1 MTMKTKHPFFPILGT
16 LLVLF
21 LALSAAFPAQGQ
33 SRKDIAKK
41 DLLKQ
46 GNRMYK
52 RAEYDRADSLYAQA
66 VALDTTYATG
76 WYNLGNSLYLGGDA
90 AQAQAAWMKSLF
102 NTPQDDQRA
111 PVLYNLGGVE
121 MDKKNYAEAI
131 KLYKDALRRDPSDEQ
146 ARYNLALAQQL
157 LKDQQQNQSQNNQNQ
172 NNNNNNNQNDPN
184 QNNNNNNDNNQNN
197 QNQNNNNNNN
207 QNDPNQNNNNNNPNQ
222 NDPNQNN
229 NNNNNDNNQNDPN
242 QNNNN
247 NNPNQNNNNNNNQND
262 QNQNNNNNNNQN
274 DQNQNNNNNDN
285 NQNNN
290 NNNNQ
295 NDQNQNNNNNNNQ
308 NDQNQNNQNQN
319 NNNNN
324 PNQNNQNQNN
334 QGGGGSSGQ
343 QAPQRLSPSDEQMLR
358 AIDRQEQNTQDKLK
372 GDKTEGAVI
381 HTTKDW

>member
-1 MTMKTKHPFFPILGT
+1 MTMKTKHPFFPIPGT

-33 SRKDIAKK
+33 SRQDIAKK

-172 NNNNNNNQNDPN
+172 D
-184 QNNNNNNDNNQNN
+184 NN
-197 QNQNNNNNNN
+197 QNQNNNNNNDPN
-207 QNDPNQNNNNNNPNQ
+207 QNDQNQNNNNNNDNQ
-222 NDPNQNN
+222 NDPNQN

-247 NNPNQNNNNNNNQND
+247 NNNDPNQNDPNQNNNNNND
-262 QNQNNNNNNNQN
+262 NNNNQHDHN
-274 DQNQNNNNNDN
+274 P
-285 NQNNN
+285 
-290 NNNNQ
+290 
-295 NDQNQNNNNNNNQ
+295 
-308 NDQNQNNQNQN
+308 NNQNQN

-324 PNQNNQNQNN
+324 PNQNDQKQNN

-343 QAPQRLSPSDEQMLR
+343 QTPQRLSPSDEQMLR

>member
-1 MTMKTKHPFFPILGT
+1 MTMKTKHPFFPIPGT

-33 SRKDIAKK
+33 SRQDIAKK

-172 NNNNNNNQNDPN
+172 NNNNN
-184 QNNNNNNDNNQNN
+184 DNNQNN
-197 QNQNNNNNNN
+197 QNQNNNNNNDN
-207 QNDPNQNNNNNNPNQ
+207 QNDPNQNNNQ
-222 NDPNQNN
+222 
-229 NNNNNDNNQNDPN
+229 
-242 QNNNN
+242 
-247 NNPNQNNNNNNNQND
+247 NNNNNNQN
-262 QNQNNNNNNNQN
+262 NP
-274 DQNQNNNNNDN
+274 
-285 NQNNN
+285 
-290 NNNNQ
+290 
-295 NDQNQNNNNNNNQ
+295 NQ

-319 NNNNN
+319 NQNNNNNNQNDQNNNNNNQNN
-324 PNQNNQNQNN
+324 PNQNDQNQNN

>member
-1 MTMKTKHPFFPILGT
+1 MTMKTKHPFFPIPGT

-33 SRKDIAKK
+33 SRQDIAKK

-172 NNNNNNNQNDPN
+172 NNNNNN
-184 QNNNNNNDNNQNN
+184 DNNQNN

-207 QNDPNQNNNNNNPNQ
+207 QNDPNQNNNNNN
-222 NDPNQNN
+222 
-229 NNNNNDNNQNDPN
+229 NDNNQNDPN
-242 QNNNN
+242 QNNN
-247 NNPNQNNNNNNNQND
+247 QND
-262 QNQNNNNNNNQN
+262 Q
-274 DQNQNNNNNDN
+274 

>member
-1 MTMKTKHPFFPILGT
+1 MTMKTKHPFFPIPGT

-33 SRKDIAKK
+33 SRQDIAKK

-76 WYNLGNSLYLGGDA
+76 WYNLGNSLYLGGAA

-172 NNNNNNNQNDPN
+172 NNNNNN
-184 QNNNNNNDNNQNN
+184 DNNQNN

-247 NNPNQNNNNNNNQND
+247 N
-262 QNQNNNNNNNQN
+262 
-274 DQNQNNNNNDN
+274 DN

-290 NNNNQ
+290 NNN
-295 NDQNQNNNNNNNQ
+295 
-308 NDQNQNNQNQN
+308 NQNNQNQN

>member
-1 MTMKTKHPFFPILGT
+1 MTMKTKHPFFPIPGT

-33 SRKDIAKK
+33 SRQDIAKK

-172 NNNNNNNQNDPN
+172 NNNNNDNNNNQNDQN
-184 QNNNNNNDNNQNN
+184 QNNQNQNNQNQNN
-197 QNQNNNNNNN
+197 QNQNNNNN
-207 QNDPNQNNNNNNPNQ
+207 DNQ

-229 NNNNNDNNQNDPN
+229 NNNNNDPNQNNNNNNDNQNDPN

-247 NNPNQNNNNNNNQND
+247 NNNQNNNNNNDNQND
-262 QNQNNNNNNNQN
+262 PNQNNQNQNNNNNNNDNQN
-274 DQNQNNNNNDN
+274 DP

-290 NNNNQ
+290 NNNDPNQ
-295 NDQNQNNNNNNNQ
+295 ND
-308 NDQNQNNQNQN
+308 QNQN

>member
-1 MTMKTKHPFFPILGT
+1 MTMKTKHPFSPIPGT

-33 SRKDIAKK
+33 SRQDIAKK

-131 KLYKDALRRDPSDEQ
+131 KLYKDALRRDPSDEE

-157 LKDQQQNQSQNNQNQ
+157 LKDQQQNQPQNNQNQDNNQNQNNDNQNDQNQ
-172 NNNNNNNQNDPN
+172 NNNNNNNDPN
-184 QNNNNNNDNNQNN
+184 QNDQ
-197 QNQNNNNNNN
+197 
-207 QNDPNQNNNNNNPNQ
+207 
-222 NDPNQNN
+222 NQNN
-229 NNNNNDNNQNDPN
+229 NNNNNDNNQNDQN

-247 NNPNQNNNNNNNQND
+247 NNNDNNQND
-262 QNQNNNNNNNQN
+262 QNQNNNNNNNN
-274 DQNQNNNNNDN
+274 DP
-285 NQNNN
+285 
-290 NNNNQ
+290 
-295 NDQNQNNNNNNNQ
+295 
-308 NDQNQNNQNQN
+308 NQNNQNQN

-324 PNQNNQNQNN
+324 NNDPNQNNQNQNNNNNNNNDPNQNDQNQNN

>member
-1 MTMKTKHPFFPILGT
+1 MTMKTKHPFFPIPGT

-172 NNNNNNNQNDPN
+172 NNNNNN
-184 QNNNNNNDNNQNN
+184 DNNQNN

-207 QNDPNQNNNNNNPNQ
+207 QNDPNQNNNNNDNNQNDPNQ

-247 NNPNQNNNNNNNQND
+247 ND
-262 QNQNNNNNNNQN
+262 S
-274 DQNQNNNNNDN
+274 
-285 NQNNN
+285 
-290 NNNNQ
+290 
-295 NDQNQNNNNNNNQ
+295 NQNNNNNNNQ

>member
-1 MTMKTKHPFFPILGT
+1 MTMKTKHPFFPIPGT

-172 NNNNNNNQNDPN
+172 NNNNNN
-184 QNNNNNNDNNQNN
+184 DNNQNN

-207 QNDPNQNNNNNNPNQ
+207 QNDPNQNNNNNDNNQNDPNQNDQNQNNNNNNNPNQ

-229 NNNNNDNNQNDPN
+229 NNNNNNQNDPN

-247 NNPNQNNNNNNNQND
+247 N
-262 QNQNNNNNNNQN
+262 
-274 DQNQNNNNNDN
+274 DN
-285 NQNNN
+285 
-290 NNNNQ
+290 
-295 NDQNQNNNNNNNQ
+295 NQNNNNNNNQ

>member
-1 MTMKTKHPFFPILGT
+1 MTMKTKHPFSPIPGT
-16 LLVLF
+16 LLILF

-33 SRKDIAKK
+33 SRQDIAKK

-131 KLYKDALRRDPSDEQ
+131 KLYKDALRRDPSDEE

-157 LKDQQQNQSQNNQNQ
+157 LKDQQQNQPQNNQNQDNNQNQNNDNQNDQNQ
-172 NNNNNNNQNDPN
+172 NNNNNNDQ
-184 QNNNNNNDNNQNN
+184 
-197 QNQNNNNNNN
+197 
-207 QNDPNQNNNNNNPNQ
+207 
-222 NDPNQNN
+222 
-229 NNNNNDNNQNDPN
+229 
-242 QNNNN
+242 
-247 NNPNQNNNNNNNQND
+247 NQND
-262 QNQNNNNNNNQN
+262 QNQNNNNNNNDN
-274 DQNQNNNNNDN
+274 DNNQNNP

-290 NNNNQ
+290 NNNDPNQ
-295 NDQNQNNNNNNNQ
+295 ND
-308 NDQNQNNQNQN
+308 
-319 NNNNN
+319 
-324 PNQNNQNQNN
+324 QNQNN

>member
-1 MTMKTKHPFFPILGT
+1 MTMKTKHPFFPIPGT

-33 SRKDIAKK
+33 SRQDIAKK

-172 NNNNNNNQNDPN
+172 NNNNNNDNNQNNQN
-184 QNNNNNNDNNQNN
+184 QNNNNNNDNNQ
-197 QNQNNNNNNN
+197 NNNN
-207 QNDPNQNNNNNNPNQ
+207 QNDPNQNNNNNNNQNDQNQNNQNQNNNNNDNQ

-229 NNNNNDNNQNDPN
+229 QN

-262 QNQNNNNNNNQN
+262 QNQNN
-274 DQNQNNNNNDN
+274 QNQNNNNNDN
-285 NQNNN
+285 
-290 NNNNQ
+290 Q
-295 NDQNQNNNNNNNQ
+295 NDP
-308 NDQNQNNQNQN
+308 NQNNQNQN

>member
-1 MTMKTKHPFFPILGT
+1 MTMKTKHPFFPIPGT

-33 SRKDIAKK
+33 SRQDIAKK

-172 NNNNNNNQNDPN
+172 NNNNNNNNDNNQNNQNQNDQNQNNNNNDNQNDPN
-184 QNNNNNNDNNQNN
+184 QNDQNQND

-207 QNDPNQNNNNNNPNQ
+207 QNDPNQNNNNNN
-222 NDPNQNN
+222 
-229 NNNNNDNNQNDPN
+229 NNQNDPN

-247 NNPNQNNNNNNNQND
+247 NDNNQNDPNQNNNNNNNQND
-262 QNQNNNNNNNQN
+262 QNQNNNNNNNNNQN
-274 DQNQNNNNNDN
+274 DPNQNNNNNDN
-285 NQNNN
+285 NQN
-290 NNNNQ
+290 
-295 NDQNQNNNNNNNQ
+295 DPNQNNNNNNNQ
-308 NDQNQNNQNQN
+308 N
-319 NNNNN
+319 N
-324 PNQNNQNQNN
+324 PNQNDQNQNN

>member
-1 MTMKTKHPFFPILGT
+1 MTMKTKHPFFPIPGT

-172 NNNNNNNQNDPN
+172 DNNQNQNNNNDNNNNQND
-184 QNNNNNNDNNQNN
+184 

-207 QNDPNQNNNNNNPNQ
+207 DPNQNDQNQNNNNNNDNQ

-247 NNPNQNNNNNNNQND
+247 NNDNQNDPNQND
-262 QNQNNNNNNNQN
+262 QNQNNNNNNPNQN
-274 DQNQNNNNNDN
+274 D
-285 NQNNN
+285 
-290 NNNNQ
+290 
-295 NDQNQNNNNNNNQ
+295 
-308 NDQNQNNQNQN
+308 
-319 NNNNN
+319 
-324 PNQNNQNQNN
+324 QNQNN

>member
-1 MTMKTKHPFFPILGT
+1 MTMKTKHPFFPIPGT

-33 SRKDIAKK
+33 SRQDIAKK

-172 NNNNNNNQNDPN
+172 NNNNNDNNQNDP
-184 QNNNNNNDNNQNN
+184 NQNN

-207 QNDPNQNNNNNNPNQ
+207 DNQ
-222 NDPNQNN
+222 NDPNQNDQNQN
-229 NNNNNDNNQNDPN
+229 NNNNNDNNNDPN
-242 QNNNN
+242 QND
-247 NNPNQNNNNNNNQND
+247 QNQND
-262 QNQNNNNNNNQN
+262 QNQNNNNNNN
-274 DQNQNNNNNDN
+274 N
-285 NQNNN
+285 NQ
-290 NNNNQ
+290 
-295 NDQNQNNNNNNNQ
+295 
-308 NDQNQNNQNQN
+308 
-319 NNNNN
+319 NN
-324 PNQNNQNQNN
+324 PNQNDQNQNN

>member
-1 MTMKTKHPFFPILGT
+1 MTMKTKHPFFPIPGT

-33 SRKDIAKK
+33 SRQDIAKK

-172 NNNNNNNQNDPN
+172 NNNNNN
-184 QNNNNNNDNNQNN
+184 DNNQNN

-207 QNDPNQNNNNNNPNQ
+207 QNDPNQNNNNNN
-222 NDPNQNN
+222 
-229 NNNNNDNNQNDPN
+229 NDNNQNDPN
-242 QNNNN
+242 Q
-247 NNPNQNNNNNNNQND
+247 
-262 QNQNNNNNNNQN
+262 
-274 DQNQNNNNNDN
+274 
-285 NQNNN
+285 
-290 NNNNQ
+290 
-295 NDQNQNNNNNNNQ
+295 NNNQ

>member
-1 MTMKTKHPFFPILGT
+1 MTMKTKHPFFPIPGT

-33 SRKDIAKK
+33 SRQDIAKK

-111 PVLYNLGGVE
+111 PILYNLGGVE

-131 KLYKDALRRDPSDEQ
+131 KLYKDALRRDPSDEE

-157 LKDQQQNQSQNNQNQ
+157 LKDQQQNQPQNNQNQDNQNNNDNNQNDQNQ
-172 NNNNNNNQNDPN
+172 NNNNNNNNDP
-184 QNNNNNNDNNQNN
+184 NQNN

-207 QNDPNQNNNNNNPNQ
+207 NDNNQ
-222 NDPNQNN
+222 NDQNQNN
-229 NNNNNDNNQNDPN
+229 NNNNNDNNQND
-242 QNNNN
+242 
-247 NNPNQNNNNNNNQND
+247 
-262 QNQNNNNNNNQN
+262 
-274 DQNQNNNNNDN
+274 
-285 NQNNN
+285 
-290 NNNNQ
+290 
-295 NDQNQNNNNNNNQ
+295 
-308 NDQNQNNQNQN
+308 
-319 NNNNN
+319 
-324 PNQNNQNQNN
+324 QNQNN

>member
-1 MTMKTKHPFFPILGT
+1 MTMKTKHPFFPIPGT

-172 NNNNNNNQNDPN
+172 NNNNNN
-184 QNNNNNNDNNQNN
+184 DNNQNN

-207 QNDPNQNNNNNNPNQ
+207 QNDPNQNNNNNNQNDPNQ
-222 NDPNQNN
+222 NNNNNDNNQNDQNQNN

-247 NNPNQNNNNNNNQND
+247 ND
-262 QNQNNNNNNNQN
+262 
-274 DQNQNNNNNDN
+274 
-285 NQNNN
+285 
-290 NNNNQ
+290 
-295 NDQNQNNNNNNNQ
+295 NNQ

-324 PNQNNQNQNN
+324 NQNDQNQNN

>member
-1 MTMKTKHPFFPILGT
+1 MTMKTKHPFFPIPGT

-33 SRKDIAKK
+33 SRQDIAKK

-172 NNNNNNNQNDPN
+172 D
-184 QNNNNNNDNNQNN
+184 NN
-197 QNQNNNNNNN
+197 QNQNNNNNNDPN
-207 QNDPNQNNNNNNPNQ
+207 QNDQNQNNNNNNDNQ
-222 NDPNQNN
+222 NDPNQN

-247 NNPNQNNNNNNNQND
+247 NNNDPNQNDPNQNNNNNND
-262 QNQNNNNNNNQN
+262 
-274 DQNQNNNNNDN
+274 
-285 NQNNN
+285 
-290 NNNNQ
+290 
-295 NDQNQNNNNNNNQ
+295 NNNNQ

-324 PNQNNQNQNN
+324 PNQNDQNQNN

-343 QAPQRLSPSDEQMLR
+343 QTPQRLSPSDEQMLR

>member
-1 MTMKTKHPFFPILGT
+1 MTMKTKHPFFPIPGT

-33 SRKDIAKK
+33 SRQDIAKK

-102 NTPQDDQRA
+102 NTPQDDQHA

-172 NNNNNNNQNDPN
+172 NNNNN
-184 QNNNNNNDNNQNN
+184 DNNQNN
-197 QNQNNNNNNN
+197 QNQNNNNNNDN
-207 QNDPNQNNNNNNPNQ
+207 QNDP
-222 NDPNQNN
+222 
-229 NNNNNDNNQNDPN
+229 
-242 QNNNN
+242 
-247 NNPNQNNNNNNNQND
+247 NQND
-262 QNQNNNNNNNQN
+262 QNQNNNNNNDNQN
-274 DQNQNNNNNDN
+274 DPNQNN

-290 NNNNQ
+290 NNN
-295 NDQNQNNNNNNNQ
+295 QNNPNQ

-319 NNNNN
+319 NQNNNNNNQNDQNNNNNNQNN
-324 PNQNNQNQNN
+324 PNQNDQNQNN

>member
-1 MTMKTKHPFFPILGT
+1 MTMKTKHPFFPIAGA

-21 LALSAAFPAQGQ
+21 LSAAFPAQGQ
-33 SRKDIAKK
+33 NRQDIAKK

-52 RAEYDRADSLYAQA
+52 RAEYDRTDSLYAQA

-76 WYNLGNSLYLGGDA
+76 WYNLGNSLYLGGDV

-157 LKDQQQNQSQNNQNQ
+157 LKDQQQNQPQNNQNQDNNQNQ
-172 NNNNNNNQNDPN
+172 NND
-184 QNNNNNNDNNQNN
+184 
-197 QNQNNNNNNN
+197 
-207 QNDPNQNNNNNNPNQ
+207 
-222 NDPNQNN
+222 
-229 NNNNNDNNQNDPN
+229 
-242 QNNNN
+242 
-247 NNPNQNNNNNNNQND
+247 NNQND
-262 QNQNNNNNNNQN
+262 QNQNNNNNNN
-274 DQNQNNNNNDN
+274 DP
-285 NQNNN
+285 
-290 NNNNQ
+290 NQ
-295 NDQNQNNNNNNNQ
+295 NDQNQNNNNNNN
-308 NDQNQNNQNQN
+308 D
-319 NNNNN
+319 
-324 PNQNNQNQNN
+324 PNQNDQNQNN

>member
-1 MTMKTKHPFFPILGT
+1 MTMKTKHPFFPIPGT

-172 NNNNNNNQNDPN
+172 NNNNNN
-184 QNNNNNNDNNQNN
+184 DNNQNN

-207 QNDPNQNNNNNNPNQ
+207 QNDPNQNNNNNDNNQNDPNQ
-222 NDPNQNN
+222 NDPNQ

-242 QNNNN
+242 QNDPNQNNN
-247 NNPNQNNNNNNNQND
+247 NNDNNQNNNNNNNNNNNQND
-262 QNQNNNNNNNQN
+262 Q
-274 DQNQNNNNNDN
+274 

>member
-1 MTMKTKHPFFPILGT
+1 MTMKTKHPFFPIPGT

-33 SRKDIAKK
+33 SRQDIAKK

-172 NNNNNNNQNDPN
+172 NNNNNN
-184 QNNNNNNDNNQNN
+184 DNNQNN

-207 QNDPNQNNNNNNPNQ
+207 QNDPNQNNNNNDNNQNDPNQ
-222 NDPNQNN
+222 NDQNQNN

-247 NNPNQNNNNNNNQND
+247 NDNNQNNNNNNNQNNNNNNNQNNNQND

-274 DQNQNNNNNDN
+274 D
-285 NQNNN
+285 
-290 NNNNQ
+290 
-295 NDQNQNNNNNNNQ
+295 
-308 NDQNQNNQNQN
+308 QNQN

>member
-1 MTMKTKHPFFPILGT
+1 MTMKTKHPFFPIPGT

-33 SRKDIAKK
+33 SRQDIAKK

-172 NNNNNNNQNDPN
+172 NNNNNDNNQNDP
-184 QNNNNNNDNNQNN
+184 NQNN

-207 QNDPNQNNNNNNPNQ
+207 D
-222 NDPNQNN
+222 
-229 NNNNNDNNQNDPN
+229 
-242 QNNNN
+242 
-247 NNPNQNNNNNNNQND
+247 NQND
-262 QNQNNNNNNNQN
+262 QNQNNNNNNN
-274 DQNQNNNNNDN
+274 N
-285 NQNNN
+285 NQ
-290 NNNNQ
+290 
-295 NDQNQNNNNNNNQ
+295 
-308 NDQNQNNQNQN
+308 
-319 NNNNN
+319 NN
-324 PNQNNQNQNN
+324 PNQNDQNQNN

>member
-1 MTMKTKHPFFPILGT
+1 MTMKTKHPFFPIPGT

-33 SRKDIAKK
+33 SRQDIAKK

-172 NNNNNNNQNDPN
+172 NNNNNN
-184 QNNNNNNDNNQNN
+184 DNNQNN

-207 QNDPNQNNNNNNPNQ
+207 QNDPNQNNNNNDNNQNDPNQ
-222 NDPNQNN
+222 NDQNQNN

-247 NNPNQNNNNNNNQND
+247 N
-262 QNQNNNNNNNQN
+262 
-274 DQNQNNNNNDN
+274 DN

-295 NDQNQNNNNNNNQ
+295 ND
-308 NDQNQNNQNQN
+308 QNQN

>member
-1 MTMKTKHPFFPILGT
+1 MTMKTKHPFFPIPGT

-172 NNNNNNNQNDPN
+172 NNNNNN
-184 QNNNNNNDNNQNN
+184 DNNQNN
-197 QNQNNNNNNN
+197 QNQNNNNNN
-207 QNDPNQNNNNNNPNQ
+207 QNDPNQNNNNN
-222 NDPNQNN
+222 
-229 NNNNNDNNQNDPN
+229 DNNQNDPN
-242 QNNNN
+242 QND
-247 NNPNQNNNNNNNQND
+247 P
-262 QNQNNNNNNNQN
+262 
-274 DQNQNNNNNDN
+274 
-285 NQNNN
+285 
-290 NNNNQ
+290 
-295 NDQNQNNNNNNNQ
+295 NQNNNNNNNQ

>member
-1 MTMKTKHPFFPILGT
+1 MTMKTKHPFFPIPGT

-33 SRKDIAKK
+33 SRQDIAKK

-172 NNNNNNNQNDPN
+172 NNNNNN
-184 QNNNNNNDNNQNN
+184 DNNQNN

-207 QNDPNQNNNNNNPNQ
+207 QNDPNQNNNNNNNNQNDPNQNNNNNDNNQNDPNQ

-229 NNNNNDNNQNDPN
+229 NNNNNDNNQNDP
-242 QNNNN
+242 
-247 NNPNQNNNNNNNQND
+247 
-262 QNQNNNNNNNQN
+262 
-274 DQNQNNNNNDN
+274 NQNNNNNDN

>member
-1 MTMKTKHPFFPILGT
+1 MTMKTKHPFFPIPGT

-33 SRKDIAKK
+33 SRQDIAKK

-52 RAEYDRADSLYAQA
+52 RAEYDRADSLYAQS

-172 NNNNNNNQNDPN
+172 NNNNNDNNNNQNDQN

-197 QNQNNNNNNN
+197 QNQNN
-207 QNDPNQNNNNNNPNQ
+207 QNQNNNNNNNDNQ

-229 NNNNNDNNQNDPN
+229 NNNNNDNQNDPN

-247 NNPNQNNNNNNNQND
+247 NNDPNQND
-262 QNQNNNNNNNQN
+262 
-274 DQNQNNNNNDN
+274 
-285 NQNNN
+285 
-290 NNNNQ
+290 
-295 NDQNQNNNNNNNQ
+295 
-308 NDQNQNNQNQN
+308 QNQN

>member
-1 MTMKTKHPFFPILGT
+1 MTMKTKHPFFPIPGT

-33 SRKDIAKK
+33 SRQDIAKK

-172 NNNNNNNQNDPN
+172 NNNNNN
-184 QNNNNNNDNNQNN
+184 DNNQNN

-247 NNPNQNNNNNNNQND
+247 NDNNQNNNNNNNQND

-290 NNNNQ
+290 NNNN
-295 NDQNQNNNNNNNQ
+295 NQ
-308 NDQNQNNQNQN
+308 ND
-319 NNNNN
+319 

>member
-1 MTMKTKHPFFPILGT
+1 MTMKTKHPFFPIPGT

-33 SRKDIAKK
+33 SRQDIAKK

-172 NNNNNNNQNDPN
+172 NNNNNN
-184 QNNNNNNDNNQNN
+184 DNNQND

-207 QNDPNQNNNNNNPNQ
+207 QNDPNQNNNNNDNNQNDPNQ
-222 NDPNQNN
+222 NDQNQNN

-247 NNPNQNNNNNNNQND
+247 N
-262 QNQNNNNNNNQN
+262 
-274 DQNQNNNNNDN
+274 DN

-295 NDQNQNNNNNNNQ
+295 ND
-308 NDQNQNNQNQN
+308 QNQN

>member
-1 MTMKTKHPFFPILGT
+1 MTMKTKHPFFPIPGT

-33 SRKDIAKK
+33 SRQDIAKK

-172 NNNNNNNQNDPN
+172 D
-184 QNNNNNNDNNQNN
+184 NN
-197 QNQNNNNNNN
+197 QNQNNNNNNDPN
-207 QNDPNQNNNNNNPNQ
+207 QNDQNQNNNNNNDNQ
-222 NDPNQNN
+222 NDPNQN

-247 NNPNQNNNNNNNQND
+247 NNNDPNQNDPNQNNNNNND
-262 QNQNNNNNNNQN
+262 
-274 DQNQNNNNNDN
+274 
-285 NQNNN
+285 
-290 NNNNQ
+290 
-295 NDQNQNNNNNNNQ
+295 NNNNQ

-319 NNNNN
+319 NNNNDNQNDSNQNNQNQNNNNNN
-324 PNQNNQNQNN
+324 PNQNDQNQNN

-343 QAPQRLSPSDEQMLR
+343 QTPQRLSPSDEQMLR

>member
-1 MTMKTKHPFFPILGT
+1 MTMKTKHPFFPIPGT

-33 SRKDIAKK
+33 SRQDIAKK

-172 NNNNNNNQNDPN
+172 NNNNNN
-184 QNNNNNNDNNQNN
+184 DNNQNN

-207 QNDPNQNNNNNNPNQ
+207 QNDPNQNNNNNN
-222 NDPNQNN
+222 
-229 NNNNNDNNQNDPN
+229 NDNNQNDPN

-247 NNPNQNNNNNNNQND
+247 NDNNQNNNNNNQND

-290 NNNNQ
+290 NNDNNQNNNNNNNQ
-295 NDQNQNNNNNNNQ
+295 NDQNQNNNNNN
-308 NDQNQNNQNQN
+308 NQNNQNQN

>member
-1 MTMKTKHPFFPILGT
+1 MTMKTKHPFFPIAGA

-21 LALSAAFPAQGQ
+21 LSAAFPAQGQ
-33 SRKDIAKK
+33 NRQDIAKK

-52 RAEYDRADSLYAQA
+52 RAEYDRTDSLYAQA

-76 WYNLGNSLYLGGDA
+76 WYNLGNSLYLGGDV

-157 LKDQQQNQSQNNQNQ
+157 LKDQQQNQPQNNQNQDNNQNQNNDPNQNDQNQNNDNNNNDPNQNDQNQNNDNNNNDPNQNDQNQ
-172 NNNNNNNQNDPN
+172 NNNNNNNDP
-184 QNNNNNNDNNQNN
+184 NQNN

-207 QNDPNQNNNNNNPNQ
+207 DPNQN
-222 NDPNQNN
+222 D
-229 NNNNNDNNQNDPN
+229 
-242 QNNNN
+242 
-247 NNPNQNNNNNNNQND
+247 
-262 QNQNNNNNNNQN
+262 
-274 DQNQNNNNNDN
+274 
-285 NQNNN
+285 
-290 NNNNQ
+290 
-295 NDQNQNNNNNNNQ
+295 
-308 NDQNQNNQNQN
+308 
-319 NNNNN
+319 
-324 PNQNNQNQNN
+324 QNQNN

>member
-1 MTMKTKHPFFPILGT
+1 MTMKTKHPFSPIPGT
-16 LLVLF
+16 LLILF

-33 SRKDIAKK
+33 SRQDIAKK

-131 KLYKDALRRDPSDEQ
+131 KLYKDALRRDPSDEE

-172 NNNNNNNQNDPN
+172 D
-184 QNNNNNNDNNQNN
+184 NN
-197 QNQNNNNNNN
+197 QNQNNNND
-207 QNDPNQNNNNNNPNQ
+207 Q
-222 NDPNQNN
+222 NQNN
-229 NNNNNDNNQNDPN
+229 NNNNNDNNQNDQN

-247 NNPNQNNNNNNNQND
+247 NNNDNNQND
-262 QNQNNNNNNNQN
+262 QNQNNNN
-274 DQNQNNNNNDN
+274 DPNQNN
-285 NQNNN
+285 
-290 NNNNQ
+290 
-295 NDQNQNNNNNNNQ
+295 QNQNNNNNNN
-308 NDQNQNNQNQN
+308 DPNQNNQNQN
-319 NNNNN
+319 NNNNNNDPNQNDQNQNNNNN

-334 QGGGGSSGQ
+334 QGRGGSSGQ

>member
-1 MTMKTKHPFFPILGT
+1 MTMKTKHPFFPIPGT

-33 SRKDIAKK
+33 SRQDIAKK

-172 NNNNNNNQNDPN
+172 NNNNNN
-184 QNNNNNNDNNQNN
+184 DNNQNN
-197 QNQNNNNNNN
+197 QNQNNNNNNDN
-207 QNDPNQNNNNNNPNQ
+207 NQNNNNQ
-222 NDPNQNN
+222 ND
-229 NNNNNDNNQNDPN
+229 
-242 QNNNN
+242 
-247 NNPNQNNNNNNNQND
+247 PNQNNNNNNNQND
-262 QNQNNNNNNNQN
+262 QNQNN
-274 DQNQNNNNNDN
+274 QNQNNNNNDN
-285 NQNNN
+285 
-290 NNNNQ
+290 Q
-295 NDQNQNNNNNNNQ
+295 NDP
-308 NDQNQNNQNQN
+308 NQNNQNQN

>member
-1 MTMKTKHPFFPILGT
+1 MTMKTKHPFSPIPGT
-16 LLVLF
+16 LLILF

-33 SRKDIAKK
+33 SRQDIAKK

-131 KLYKDALRRDPSDEQ
+131 KLYKDALRRDPSDEE

-172 NNNNNNNQNDPN
+172 D
-184 QNNNNNNDNNQNN
+184 NN
-197 QNQNNNNNNN
+197 QNQNNNND
-207 QNDPNQNNNNNNPNQ
+207 Q
-222 NDPNQNN
+222 NQNN
-229 NNNNNDNNQNDPN
+229 NNNNNDNNQNDQN

-247 NNPNQNNNNNNNQND
+247 DPNQNN
-262 QNQNNNNNNNQN
+262 QNQNNNNNNN
-274 DQNQNNNNNDN
+274 DP
-285 NQNNN
+285 
-290 NNNNQ
+290 NQ
-295 NDQNQNNNNNNNQ
+295 NDQNQ
-308 NDQNQNNQNQN
+308 

-334 QGGGGSSGQ
+334 QGRGGSSGQ

>member
-1 MTMKTKHPFFPILGT
+1 MTMKTKHPFFPIPGT

-33 SRKDIAKK
+33 SRQDIAKK

-157 LKDQQQNQSQNNQNQ
+157 LKDQQQNQSQDNQNQDNNQNQ
-172 NNNNNNNQNDPN
+172 NNNNDNNNN
-184 QNNNNNNDNNQNN
+184 QNNNNNND
-197 QNQNNNNNNN
+197 
-207 QNDPNQNNNNNNPNQ
+207 
-222 NDPNQNN
+222 
-229 NNNNNDNNQNDPN
+229 
-242 QNNNN
+242 
-247 NNPNQNNNNNNNQND
+247 
-262 QNQNNNNNNNQN
+262 
-274 DQNQNNNNNDN
+274 
-285 NQNNN
+285 
-290 NNNNQ
+290 
-295 NDQNQNNNNNNNQ
+295 NNNNQ

-324 PNQNNQNQNN
+324 DNQNDPNQNNNNNNDNNNNPNQNDQNQNN

-343 QAPQRLSPSDEQMLR
+343 QTPQRLSPSDEQMLR

>member
-1 MTMKTKHPFFPILGT
+1 MTMKTKHPFFPIPGI

-33 SRKDIAKK
+33 SRQDIAKK

-131 KLYKDALRRDPSDEQ
+131 KLYKDALRRDPSDEE

-157 LKDQQQNQSQNNQNQ
+157 LKDQQQNQPQNNQNQDNNQNQ
-172 NNNNNNNQNDPN
+172 NNNNDQNQNNNNNDNNNNQNDQN
-184 QNNNNNNDNNQNN
+184 QNDQNNNNNDNNQND
-197 QNQNNNNNNN
+197 Q
-207 QNDPNQNNNNNNPNQ
+207 
-222 NDPNQNN
+222 NQNN
-229 NNNNNDNNQNDPN
+229 NNNNNDNNQND
-242 QNNNN
+242 Q
-247 NNPNQNNNNNNNQND
+247 NQND
-262 QNQNNNNNNNQN
+262 QNQNNNNNNN
-274 DQNQNNNNNDN
+274 DP
-285 NQNNN
+285 
-290 NNNNQ
+290 NQ
-295 NDQNQNNNNNNNQ
+295 NDQNQNNNNDNQNDPNQ
-308 NDQNQNNQNQN
+308 NDQNQNNNQ
-319 NNNNN
+319 NN
-324 PNQNNQNQNN
+324 PNQNDQNQNN